1 MADFIVQGR
10 RFKKRLHAITF
21 AQSLAAEQDVSV
33 DVEVEVV
40 DEVRHV
46 RRSWACRMHPPG
58 KKIAMPRINSPHMP
72 LRAIGMTR

>member
-1 MADFIVQGR
+1 VSAFIVQGR
-10 RFKKRLHAITF
+10 RFRKRLHAITF

-58 KKIAMPRINSPHMP
+58 KKVAMPKTSSPNIP
-72 LRAIGMTR
+72 LFRRVAV